1 MQSVVGWL
9 FNPIFRQIYLATI
22 LLLSQLDRS
31 IVDRFI
37 PLLDIGTRH
46 RTESHFPEAFRFA
59 VQQNRE

>member
-46 RTESHFPEAFRFA
+46 RAKSPLPEAFR
-59 VQQNRE
+59 